1 MIRVFCNRRGS
12 GKTKKLIE
20 LANSYVDKA
29 KGDSV
34 YIDKKNKNRIQLNNK
49 IRFVATEEFKITDCS
64 SFYGAICGIISGN
77 FDIEN
82 IYIDE
87 FLSIVACDIN
97 DTYHLFNKLR
107 SLTKEY
113 NINLFINIDSE
124 KGIPNFIKEYL
135 VDAA

>member
-20 LANSYVDKA
+20 LANNYVDKA

-34 YIDKKNKNRIQLNNK
+34 YIDKNTKHRSSLNWK
-49 IRFVATEEFKITDCS
+49 IRFVSMEEFKISDCNG
-64 SFYGAICGIISGN
+64 FYGFICGMISAN
-77 FDIEN
+77 YDVEN

-87 FLSIVACDIN
+87 FLSIVSCDIN
-97 DTYHLFNKLR
+97 DTYYLFNKLR
-107 SLTKEY
+107 SLTKQY

-124 KGIPNFIKEYL
+124 ENVPSFLKEYIC
-135 VDAA
+135 DAA